1 MKSAA
6 FDKEDFSTAW
16 IRRTSGVCLLAWHK
30 RMAWHPY
37 GAATMPPMTKTP
49 ALPLEVRGTA
59 KHPLGMSPAHFLRDY
74 WQKRPLLI
82 RRAFEDFVPPVQP
95 DDLAGLACEP
105 AVLARLIVHDEKRDR
120 WHVNPGPLTEADFAK
135 TPKSHWTLL
144 VQDADKWDADV
155 AGLLEHFSF
164 LPSWRVDDVMIS
176 YAEEGGGVGPH
187 VDQYD
192 VFLLQGLGQRHW
204 AISTDP
210 SAPTDFRHDVELK
223 QLATFESTNEW
234 LLDPGDM
241 LYLPPGVPHDGV
253 AFGGPCMTFSIGM
266 RAPSQAELTGDL
278 ADHIAERLPE
288 EMRYTD
294 PDLTPAKSTGEID
307 RAAINRLKAALPFAA
322 ALDDA
327 MLRDWFGR
335 FITRYRNAQVPAA
348 LEKPPTD
355 AAFAKQLTVGA
366 TLLRHPWSR
375 MAWARTK
382 SATQL
387 YVSGNAYAAPLEL
400 AQQLCAQ
407 RELAVTAAMIKEG
420 RTLLLALVSDGHLL
434 IKKSRRR

>member
-1 MKSAA
+1 
-6 FDKEDFSTAW
+6 
-16 IRRTSGVCLLAWHK
+16 
-30 RMAWHPY
+30 MAN
-37 GAATMPPMTKTP
+37 TKTTP
-49 ALPLEVRGTA
+49 KSLPLEVRGSA
-59 KHPLGMSPAHFLRDY
+59 KQPLGMSPAHFLRDY

-82 RRAFEDFVPPVQP
+82 RHAFPDFEPPLQP

-120 WHVNPGPLTEADFAK
+120 WHVNPGPLSEEDFAK
-135 TPKSHWTLL
+135 TPKDHWTLL
-144 VQDADKWDADV
+144 VQDVDKWDADV
-155 AGLLEHFSF
+155 AALLEHFRF
-164 LPSWRVDDVMIS
+164 LPSWRVDDIMIS
-176 YAEEGGGVGPH
+176 YAEEGGGVGAH

-192 VFLLQGLGQRHW
+192 VFLLQGIGQRHW

-210 SAPTDFRHDVELK
+210 TAPKEFRHDVELK
-223 QLATFESTNEW
+223 QLAHFESTNEW

-253 AFGGPCMTFSIGM
+253 AFGGPCMTLSIGM

-288 EMRYTD
+288 ELRYAD
-294 PDLTPAKSTGEID
+294 PDLTPAKAIGEID
-307 RAAINRLKAALPFAA
+307 RAAIERLKAALPFAA

-348 LEKPPTD
+348 LDKPMSE
-355 AAFAKQLTVGA
+355 AAFDKQLDNLP

-375 MAWARTK
+375 MAWTRAK
-382 SATQL
+382 SGCTL
-387 YVSGNAYAAPLEL
+387 FVSGHAYPATPAL
-400 AQQLCAQ
+400 AQQLCEQ
-407 RELAVTAAMIKEG
+407 REIVLTAEPAAAEKA
-420 RTLLLALVSDGHLL
+420 LLLALVNDGHLL
-434 IKKSRRR
+434 ARNSRRQ

>member
-1 MKSAA
+1 
-6 FDKEDFSTAW
+6 
-16 IRRTSGVCLLAWHK
+16 
-30 RMAWHPY
+30 
-37 GAATMPPMTKTP
+37 MTKTSP
-49 ALPLEVRGTA
+49 LPIEVRGSA
-59 KHPLGMSPAHFLRDY
+59 KSPLGMSPAHFLRDY

-82 RRAFEDFVPPVQP
+82 RNAFPDFEPPLQP
-95 DDLAGLACEP
+95 DDLAGLACES

-120 WHVNPGPLTEADFAK
+120 WHVNPGPLSEADFAK
-135 TPKSHWTLL
+135 TPKTHWTLL

-155 AGLLEHFSF
+155 ATLLEPFRF
-164 LPSWRVDDVMIS
+164 LPSWRVDDIMIS
-176 YAEEGGGVGPH
+176 YAEEGGGVGAH

-204 AISTDP
+204 AISTDA
-210 SAPTDFRHDVELK
+210 SAPKDFRHDVELK
-223 QLATFESTNEW
+223 QLAHFESTNEW

-288 EMRYTD
+288 ELRYTD
-294 PDLTPAKSTGEID
+294 PDLTPAKASGEID
-307 RAAINRLKAALPFAA
+307 RAAIERLKASLPFAA

-335 FITRYRNAQVPAA
+335 FITRYRNAQVPAP
-348 LEKPPTD
+348 LDKPLSAP
-355 AAFAKQLTVGA
+355 AFDKQLDAGA

-375 MAWARTK
+375 MAWTRGKPAGT
-382 SATQL
+382 L
-387 YVSGNAYAAPLEL
+387 YVSGHAYPAAPAMAEL
-400 AQQLCAQ
+400 LCEQ
-407 RELAVTAAMIKEG
+407 
-420 RTLLLALVSDGHLL
+420 RTLGFTAKPSDAERVLLLSLVNDGHLL
-434 IKKSRRR
+434 VRKSRRR

>member
-1 MKSAA
+1 
-6 FDKEDFSTAW
+6 
-16 IRRTSGVCLLAWHK
+16 
-30 RMAWHPY
+30 MAN
-37 GAATMPPMTKTP
+37 TKTTP
-49 ALPLEVRGTA
+49 KSLPLEVRGSA
-59 KHPLGMSPAHFLRDY
+59 KQPLGMSHAHFLRDY

-82 RRAFEDFVPPVQP
+82 RQAFPDFEPPLQP

-120 WHVNPGPLTEADFAK
+120 WHVNPGPLSEEDFAK
-135 TPKSHWTLL
+135 TPKDHWTLL
-144 VQDADKWDADV
+144 VQDVDKWDADV
-155 AGLLEHFSF
+155 AALLEHFRF

-176 YAEEGGGVGPH
+176 YAEEGGGVGAH

-192 VFLLQGLGQRHW
+192 VFLLQGIGQRHW

-210 SAPTDFRHDVELK
+210 TAPKEFRHDVELK
-223 QLATFESTNEW
+223 QLAHFESTNEW

-253 AFGGPCMTFSIGM
+253 AFGGPCMTLSIGM

-288 EMRYTD
+288 ELRYTD
-294 PDLTPAKSTGEID
+294 PDLTPAKAIGEID
-307 RAAINRLKAALPFAA
+307 RAAIERLKAALPFAA

-348 LEKPPTD
+348 LDKPMSE
-355 AAFAKQLTVGA
+355 AAFDKQLDNLP

-375 MAWARTK
+375 MAWTRAK
-382 SATQL
+382 SGCTLFVSGQAYPATQ
-387 YVSGNAYAAPLEL
+387 AL
-400 AQQLCAQ
+400 AQQLCEE
-407 RELAVTAAMIKEG
+407 REIVLAAKPAAAEKA
-420 RTLLLALVSDGHLL
+420 LLLALVNDGHLL
-434 IKKSRRR
+434 VRKSRRR